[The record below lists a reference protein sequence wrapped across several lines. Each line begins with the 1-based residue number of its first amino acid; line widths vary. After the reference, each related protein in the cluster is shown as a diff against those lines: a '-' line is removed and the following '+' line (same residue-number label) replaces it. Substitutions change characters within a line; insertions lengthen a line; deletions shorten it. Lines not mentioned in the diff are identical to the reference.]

1 MVGGGGSQ
9 DSSHGGERLSTPS
22 SQPNGSIAPLES
34 PDKPS
39 PRLPSTGRTEQAV
52 DALER
57 SLRRGDIDERLLAD
71 LGWTIPQAQQF
82 VDAYKRTKSS
92 AQPPRADRTS
102 VPTTQVFRDEKPSG
116 DRVVLRAGSP
126 TAPGARSLNAS
137 DRRSPDATHDL
148 MEVGRQR
155 VLPKYE
161 PLMEAYYRSLTSRPA
176 K

>member
-1 MVGGGGSQ
+1 MGSGGSQ
-9 DSSHGGERLSTPS
+9 DSSYGVERSSTPS
-22 SQPNGSIAPLES
+22 TQPSGSVEPLES

-39 PRLPSTGRTEQAV
+39 PRLPSTGRIEQAV

-57 SLRRGDIDERLLAD
+57 SLRRGDVDEKLLAD

-82 VDAYKRTKSS
+82 VDAYKRAKPS

-102 VPTTQVFRDEKPSG
+102 VPTTQVFREEKPPG
-116 DRVVLRAGSP
+116 DRAVLRAGSP

-137 DRRSPDATHDL
+137 TRRSPDTTRDL

-161 PLMEAYYRSLTSRPA
+161 LLMEAYYRSLTSQPA